1 MKRKLSTWVEINI
14 SIIILKPGNNDNK
27 SDKLYLTVGIQ
38 VWYIVMMFNATFNN
52 ISAISWRSVLL
63 VEEPGENHWPATSH
77 WQTLSHNV
85 VLNTHRHERD
95 SVFKF
100 WFKVKYL
107 STSKWIKLSFQP
119 MKIPN
124 EKHRFICTH
133 LTGEQRK
140 LNKVRLDH
148 EYAITVKWHMPG

>member
-1 MKRKLSTWVEINI
+1 MV
-14 SIIILKPGNNDNK
+14 
-27 SDKLYLTVGIQ
+27 
-38 VWYIVMMFNATFNN
+38 FNATFNN

-63 VEEPGENHWPATSH
+63 VEEPGENHWPATSL

-85 VLNTHRHERD
+85 ILNTHRHERD

-107 STSKWIKLSFQP
+107 STSKWNKLSFQP

-140 LNKVRLDH
+140 LNKVSRPWICDQGQVTHAWLTSTHYDQCADQMLNLCH
-148 EYAITVKWHMPG
+148 TSTAMDSLIPEPASYINGNG